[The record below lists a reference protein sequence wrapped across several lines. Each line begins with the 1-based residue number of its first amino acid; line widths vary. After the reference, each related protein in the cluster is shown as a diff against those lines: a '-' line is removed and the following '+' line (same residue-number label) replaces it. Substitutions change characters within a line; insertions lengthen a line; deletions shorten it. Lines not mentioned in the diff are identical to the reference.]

1 MLKKLKKPQNSLSL
15 KLIIPLSILS
25 IITIVIISA
34 SSYISA
40 RETLKQSIYNRLS
53 VASSLKDDEIDQWF
67 QGQYKDALLLAGL
80 DEVKEPTQRLSE
92 QNNSSRRGQD
102 FYNKLSNLFQRVGA
116 IKPNLQEISILSTG
130 GIVLLST
137 NQELEGKYQPLGG
150 TTTYFSADDTDVKP
164 TLYRSPITGKTAI
177 TFATPILNNQEKRM
191 GVLSITL
198 DLQEIDELIRERT
211 GLGETGTTYLVGRL
225 ERKNTF
231 IVSEESETSES
242 IEGVSSRAID
252 TATDGKNGYGLYKN
266 YAGTPVIGVYR
277 WLENQNFALIAEIN
291 QKEAFGPA
299 RALARNI
306 LLLGLVATGLL
317 LSGIYFFSRR
327 ITKPIL
333 AITNAAV
340 QVEQGNLNHHVP
352 VVSQDEVGVL
362 AHAFNR
368 MAQQVRDSF
377 TAMEETNQ
385 ALETRVSERTA
396 ELSKAKES
404 AEASTQA
411 KSEFLANMSHE
422 LRTPLNSIIGYS
434 EILEEDAE
442 DIGQIAF
449 IPDLK
454 KIQGSSQHLLGLIDA
469 VLDLSKVEAGQM
481 DVYREQVNIAK
492 LAQEVMASIHPAAVN
507 QGNDLI
513 LQNDSDVEFLETD
526 HSRLRQCLLNLLS
539 NANKFTD
546 SGKIILSINT
556 SHTKHKVWIHFA
568 VKDTGI
574 GMTPEQLKKVFEPFT
589 QADTSTTRRYG
600 GSGLGLTLTKQFS
613 ALMGGELRCKSIYG
627 NGSTF
632 TLSIPQV
639 PLSNTR

>member
-102 FYNKLSNLFQRVGA
+102 FYNKLSNLFKRVGA

-277 WLENQNFALIAEIN
+277 WLDNQNLALIAEIN
-291 QKEAFGPA
+291 QSEAFAPA

-306 LLLGLVATGLL
+306 LLLGFLATGLL
-317 LSGIYFFSRR
+317 SIFDEEPLRGFEAERLCGFGVGCEAEQLRGFEAEPLCGFKAGTFR
-327 ITKPIL
+327 VALDVGFL
-333 AITNAAV
+333 AIAV
-340 QVEQGNLNHHVP
+340 GN
-352 VVSQDEVGVL
+352 
-362 AHAFNR
+362 
-368 MAQQVRDSF
+368 
-377 TAMEETNQ
+377 
-385 ALETRVSERTA
+385 
-396 ELSKAKES
+396 
-404 AEASTQA
+404 
-411 KSEFLANMSHE
+411 
-422 LRTPLNSIIGYS
+422 NS
-434 EILEEDAE
+434 
-442 DIGQIAF
+442 
-449 IPDLK
+449 
-454 KIQGSSQHLLGLIDA
+454 
-469 VLDLSKVEAGQM
+469 
-481 DVYREQVNIAK
+481 
-492 LAQEVMASIHPAAVN
+492 
-507 QGNDLI
+507 
-513 LQNDSDVEFLETD
+513 
-526 HSRLRQCLLNLLS
+526 
-539 NANKFTD
+539 
-546 SGKIILSINT
+546 
-556 SHTKHKVWIHFA
+556 
-568 VKDTGI
+568 
-574 GMTPEQLKKVFEPFT
+574 
-589 QADTSTTRRYG
+589 
-600 GSGLGLTLTKQFS
+600 
-613 ALMGGELRCKSIYG
+613 
-627 NGSTF
+627 
-632 TLSIPQV
+632 
-639 PLSNTR
+639 